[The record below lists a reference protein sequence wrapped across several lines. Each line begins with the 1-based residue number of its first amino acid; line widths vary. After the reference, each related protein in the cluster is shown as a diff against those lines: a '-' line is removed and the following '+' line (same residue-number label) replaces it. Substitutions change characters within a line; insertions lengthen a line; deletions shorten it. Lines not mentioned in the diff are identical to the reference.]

1 MRIQAIRLNPFFV
14 FLIFPWRAE
23 MSNENAQ
30 RIEEKRKAK
39 ELKKARKNAAKEA
52 KYSSAM

>member
-1 MRIQAIRLNPFFV
+1 MQD
-14 FLIFPWRAE
+14 
-23 MSNENAQ
+23 ENTNTQ
-30 RIEEKRKAK
+30 KLEEKKRAK